1 MDLTLPI
8 QTLRILVENRHG
20 ALLKIVGVFTTRAY
34 NIDSLHVAPDRGEE
48 LSQMT
53 VTLRCDARQCELLR
67 KQLIKIVDVVD
78 VQHELQEDRDGNE
91 DQQPV
96 HGRSRHGL
104 HRIFGCLKPPNS
116 TTYWSRFR
124 MASPPWS

>member
-78 VQHELQEDRDGNE
+78 VQHELQEEFISISVGEPADSQRKEASEAGVP
-91 DQQPV
+91 PV
-96 HGRSRHGL
+96 GRPVGPTLTKWRL
-104 HRIFGCLKPPNS
+104 
-116 TTYWSRFR
+116 
-124 MASPPWS
+124 

>member
-48 LSQMT
+48 FSQMT

-78 VQHELQEDRDGNE
+78 VQHELQEEFISISVGEPADSQRKGASE
-91 DQQPV
+91 AGAPPV
-96 HGRSRHGL
+96 GRPVGPALTKWRL
-104 HRIFGCLKPPNS
+104 
-116 TTYWSRFR
+116 
-124 MASPPWS
+124 

>member
-1 MDLTLPI
+1 MDSQNPI

-53 VTLRCDARQCELLR
+53 VTLRCNAREIDLLR
-67 KQLIKIVDVVD
+67 KQLMKIVDVVD
-78 VQHELQEDRDGNE
+78 VQHEVQENFLEINDGGYTNGDRIL
-91 DQQPV
+91 
-96 HGRSRHGL
+96 RATR
-104 HRIFGCLKPPNS
+104 
-116 TTYWSRFR
+116 
-124 MASPPWS
+124 